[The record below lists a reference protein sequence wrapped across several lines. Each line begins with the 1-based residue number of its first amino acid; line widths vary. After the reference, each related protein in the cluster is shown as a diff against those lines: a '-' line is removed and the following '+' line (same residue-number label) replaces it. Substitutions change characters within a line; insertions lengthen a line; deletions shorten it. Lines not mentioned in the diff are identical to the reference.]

1 VSTSNRRPVVVAIG
15 LLLFAAALGAGAT
28 LFMQNR
34 GEGAVQVHALGHTL
48 TLQPY
53 SIMVVGAV
61 ITVVAL
67 LGIAAMR
74 RGASRARRL
83 RRHRD
88 RLESAFFFE
97 ELAGDQTEGPG
108 PSPAGPP
115 AL

>member
-1 VSTSNRRPVVVAIG
+1 MVAIG

-53 SIMVVGAV
+53 SIMAVGAV
-61 ITVVAL
+61 IAVVAL
-67 LGIAAMR
+67 LGITVMR
-74 RGASRARRL
+74 RGATRARRL
-83 RRHRD
+83 RRQRD
-88 RLESAFFFE
+88 QLESAFFFE
-97 ELAGDQTEGPG
+97 TFAGDPADGPG
-108 PSPAGPP
+108 QSPAGPP